1 MALFGKS
8 KKTDQQPAPKAVAE
22 VNAAKKEKTSS
33 LPNARIYNVIRKP
46 RITEKATEVSE
57 RNIYTFDVAP
67 NATKPEITQAIEFFF
82 KVKPLAVRTVQV
94 PAKKVTRRGRVGKT
108 AARKK
113 AYVELKKGDSIELV

>member
-8 KKTDQQPAPKAVAE
+8 KKTDQKPAPKAAAE
-22 VNAAKKEKTSS
+22 MNTAKKEKSSS
-33 LPNARIYNVIRKP
+33 LPDARIYNVVRKP

-57 RNIYTFDVAP
+57 RNIYTFEVAS

-82 KVKPLAVRTVQV
+82 NVKPVAVHTVRI